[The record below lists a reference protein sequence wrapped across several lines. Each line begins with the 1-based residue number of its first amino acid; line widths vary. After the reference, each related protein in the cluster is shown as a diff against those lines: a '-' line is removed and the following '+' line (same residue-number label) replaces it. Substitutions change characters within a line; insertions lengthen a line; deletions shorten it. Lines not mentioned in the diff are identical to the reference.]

1 MKYGT
6 IVLLSI
12 LVLALLPAAAP
23 AQGFLG
29 GGLPALPGLSSFGN
43 IFGGGDSCDPYAGAG
58 PFGLDANVAWNY
70 QTIDLSFRTLSAGLL
85 DLGALK
91 HTYRFSG
98 VQLGVSAHAISR
110 TGVGAIV
117 SFDILATGS
126 SKDTEQYNEALGGG
140 FFFDGSRHWRT
151 KNDTYCFDGMGF
163 YNLYSAAALVGGFRW
178 NHLETTFDN
187 PSGTLGIAGLAGD
200 EAVLVTNI
208 YQPYVGVM
216 VDQGGPSRVL
226 RVGLIAWPQL
236 YGSVKYDQTVGGA
249 NFGGATISGLTA
261 KINEGY
267 FWEIFGEYGLREQMY
282 MGAALSAFGKW
293 TQYHLKGTF
302 NADANFAFAG
312 TIDTDYWNI
321 AMHRNSWVAGVKI
334 DIPLA
339 LPIPFYF

>member
-1 MKYGT
+1 MKYGI

-12 LVLALLPAAAP
+12 LVIALSPAVAP

-85 DLGALK
+85 DVGALK

-98 VQLGVSAHAISR
+98 LQLGVSAHAVSR
-110 TGVGAIV
+110 TGVGGIV
-117 SFDILATGS
+117 SFDILLTGS
-126 SKDTEQYNEALGGG
+126 SKDTENYNEALGGVA
-140 FFFDGSRHWRT
+140 FTEASRHWRS
-151 KNDTYCFDGMGF
+151 KNDTYCLDGMGF
-163 YNLYSAAALVGGFRW
+163 YSLYGTAALVGGFRW

-187 PSGTLGIAGLAGD
+187 PSGTLVILGLAGD

-216 VDQGGPSRVL
+216 VDQGGPSRVM

-236 YGSVKYDQTVGGA
+236 YGSVKYEQTVGA
-249 NFGGATISGLTA
+249 AIPTPARINGLTA
-261 KINEGY
+261 NVNEGY
-267 FWEIFGEYGLREQMY
+267 FFEFFGEYGLREQMY
-282 MGAALSAFGKW
+282 MGAALSVFGKW

-302 NADANFAFAG
+302 NSDVDFVTLGNVDSDF
-312 TIDTDYWNI
+312 WNI
-321 AMHRNSWVAGVKI
+321 AEHRNSWVAGVKI